1 MIPPDGS
8 GDTKEERGVDPDA
21 CKILLNS
28 PGKIEEGKEGVG
40 GGYDRFHKSLISLM
54 SCGLDY
60 RLYNEN
66 LNCRVTVSYSN

>member
-8 GDTKEERGVDPDA
+8 SDSKEERGIDPDA
-21 CKILLNS
+21 CKILLNC
-28 PGKIEEGKEGVG
+28 PKKTEEGKEGVG
-40 GGYDRFHKSLISLM
+40 GGYDRFHRSLVTLM